1 MLDFAKKCI
10 EKGGNVVFSVVDCI
24 GREKIEEAKKIAA
37 SLGATLRIR
46 EEIK

>member
-10 EKGGNVVFSVVDCI
+10 KKGGNVVFSVVDCI
-24 GREKIEEAKKIAA
+24 GKKKIEEAKKIAKD
-37 SLGATLRIR
+37 LGEKIRIR